1 MDKIAE
7 QVKLIRHLSQTSHDI
22 KAYQNPADGGTYDV
36 RLVDIV
42 TSDLLNLGEMLAKT
56 DIEVKS
62 EEEIHHIIG
71 YTNRI
76 VHFFSGQGLPDILDY
91 ARRGF
96 KKNQTPE
103 EIEEVN
109 RKFMT
114 IINFIYPISINK
126 ILMTK
131 KPEVKWFS
139 FVKQWLS
146 LDAIPIYYKE
156 AGNNRGRYF
165 EKITETQKAEF
176 KKKQY
181 LSTYQDNTFV
191 SLKPNANTN
200 GRTRAITDYI
210 AKDKEVSIWTYKG
223 LDLTTMIQTIP
234 SEAVKDDRNLIRISF
249 VKK

>member
-1 MDKIAE
+1 MDKRAE

-22 KAYQNPADGGTYDV
+22 KAYQNPEDGGTYDI

-42 TSDLLNLGEMLAKT
+42 TADLLYLGEMLAET
-56 DIEVKS
+56 DIELKT
-62 EEEIHHIIG
+62 EEEIYNIIG

-76 VHFFSGQGLPDILDY
+76 AHFFSGEGLPDILDY

-103 EIEEVN
+103 EIEEVD
-109 RKFMT
+109 RKFMA
-114 IINFIYPISINK
+114 IINFIYPINK
-126 ILMTK
+126 TIMTK
-131 KPEVKWFS
+131 NPEVKWFS
-139 FVKQWLS
+139 FVRQWLS

-156 AGNNRGRYF
+156 VGKNRGRYF

-181 LSTYQDNTFV
+181 LSTYPDNTFV
-191 SLKPNANTN
+191 SLKRNANTN

-210 AKDKEVSIWTYKG
+210 TKDKEVSLWTYKG
-223 LDLTTMIQTIP
+223 VDLTTMIQTRP

-249 VKK
+249 VKE

>member
-1 MDKIAE
+1 MDKRAE

-22 KAYQNPADGGTYDV
+22 KAYQNPADCGTYDIRV
-36 RLVDIV
+36 VDIV
-42 TSDLLNLGEMLAKT
+42 TADLLYLGEILAKI
-56 DIEVKS
+56 DIELKS
-62 EEEIHHIIG
+62 EEEIYNIIG
-71 YTNRI
+71 YTNKI
-76 VHFFSGQGLPDILDY
+76 VYFFSGEGLPDILDY

-103 EIEEVN
+103 DIEEVD

-114 IINFIYPISINK
+114 IINFIYPINK
-126 ILMTK
+126 TIMTK

-156 AGNNRGRYF
+156 AGSNRGRYF

-191 SLKPNANTN
+191 SLKRNANTN

-210 AKDKEVSIWTYKG
+210 TKDKEVSLWTYKG
-223 LDLTTMIQTIP
+223 VDLTTMIQTRP
-234 SEAVKDDRNLIRISF
+234 SEAVKDDKSQIRISF
-249 VKK
+249 VKG